1 MNKHVTM
8 LAVDSSQIESIG
20 HDFATK
26 TLRVR
31 FAPKAD
37 GTPGALYEYANV
49 SAEFFEKFRSAPS
62 IGSFFYAN
70 IKKSPKDFPYK
81 KLEPISPVDACAAVA
96 TMATA
101 EELTAY
107 MEALPVPVR
116 TDYRVESTVA
126 SRLAFFKIAR
136 TTAAQA

>member
-1 MNKHVTM
+1 MHKTVPM
-8 LAVDSSQIESIG
+8 LAVDSSLLAQIG
-20 HDFATK
+20 HDFFTK

-31 FAPKAD
+31 FANRKD
-37 GTPGALYEYANV
+37 GTPGALYEYENV
-49 SAEFFEKFRSAPS
+49 SAEKYEQFRNAKSKGIFFTEE
-62 IGSFFYAN
+62 
-70 IKKSPKDFPYK
+70 IKNHPELYRYK
-81 KLEPISPVDACAAVA
+81 KLEPISAPDACAAVA
-96 TMATA
+96 TMASA

-116 TDYRVESTVA
+116 TDYRVESAVA